1 LATMI
6 ILCRYKLYYLSHV
19 RVCSVDISS
28 RYLISLKPSPSLIR
42 SSFHELVVI
51 RTTKVRN
58 PAVVVMAE
66 VSCPTTTSIT
76 HVVGFLLI
84 IPVNFPGDQGALG
97 SHVPVVESVSR
108 EVVMFPAAQDIIG
121 DGVEVVRKVFVA
133 IIEVVTTGKT
143 VLSAGGIASIAVA
156 SLISH
161 GSLVTSL
168 PPGPGHTA
176 PVDVLI
182 VQHVRVVDHLVVEV
196 SVVSW
201 RGSYNAPIHVRVGQL
216 SWH

>member
-1 LATMI
+1 MTE
-6 ILCRYKLYYLSHV
+6 
-19 RVCSVDISS
+19 ISS
-28 RYLISLKPSPSLIR
+28 
-42 SSFHELVVI
+42 
-51 RTTKVRN
+51 
-58 PAVVVMAE
+58 
-66 VSCPTTTSIT
+66 TTTTGIT
-76 HVVGFLLI
+76 YIVRLLLI
-84 IPVNFPGDQGALG
+84 IPVNFSGYQGTLTP
-97 SHVPVVESVSR
+97 HIPVVESVSR

-121 DGVEVVRKVFVA
+121 DMVVVVREVFVA

-143 VLSAGGIASIAVA
+143 VIAAGGIASIAVA

-168 PPGPGHTA
+168 PPGPGDTA

-201 RGSYNAPIHVRVGQL
+201 RRSYNAPIHVRVGQL